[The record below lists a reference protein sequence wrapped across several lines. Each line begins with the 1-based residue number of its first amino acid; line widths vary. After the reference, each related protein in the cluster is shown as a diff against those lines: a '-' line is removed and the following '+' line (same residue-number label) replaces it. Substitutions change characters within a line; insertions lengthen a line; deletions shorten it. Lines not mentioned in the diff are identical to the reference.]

1 MTGRQMRWYRDI
13 ATFNMKIHYRKGSEN
28 ARADAM
34 SRREDYMK
42 GEPKKGIQLL
52 VRNADGTLQV
62 NKIAATSV
70 IDASAIPDAIRK
82 ALHNDSL
89 ARSVRE
95 SPEEHVEFQDR
106 QGLLEFEGRIYVPP
120 PIREQV
126 MQAHHDGRFVDILES
141 PRWSRRYKL
150 SFGSPE

>member
-1 MTGRQMRWYRDI
+1 MTGRQMRWYQDI

-52 VRNADGTLQV
+52 VQNADGTLQV

-70 IDASAIPDAIRK
+70 VNTARLSDEIKEALPLDSFARIIRE
-82 ALHNDSL
+82 N
-89 ARSVRE
+89 
-95 SPEEHVEFQDR
+95 PEEYPNFEDR
-106 QGLLEFEGRIYVPP
+106 NGWLLFEGLVYVPN
-120 PIREQV
+120 QYV
-126 MQAHHDGRFVDILES
+126 CLFVCLIQS
-141 PRWSRRYKL
+141 GYSR
-150 SFGSPE
+150 